1 MIMAHSNQFGVVLCG
16 DGVYIDD
23 SEPNYFSLPY
33 CIAEEATENVSKV
46 SGNVF
51 ADAGTDSSVT
61 FAVTDPDEYILT
73 GVTVTDPDGNA
84 ISSEKYTFDIQTGV
98 FTALSIDRNMIV
110 KANAQLKDV
119 EIAVTDE
126 DGEEILYSAGFS
138 TVYDNGTSAEP
149 FTFKIKVTEG
159 GSIAK
164 YRVVKESDL
173 NKSTGAV
180 TPTSAFEVS
189 YLSGSEWGTADNSS
203 SKINKDETA
212 TFTIK
217 PRSDLAVGRY
227 SEDFIVITDRSS
239 YYDETAGTQETAVA
253 RFTLTCVIEHQS
265 DGILHYSD
273 KTEHYNLCVNCQAE
287 INKTAHTFD
296 VRTVSDDTFAKPA
309 SCTKPAEYFY
319 SCACGAYTDDTALVF
334 ENGAP
339 SGHTYGEWQEIK
351 AASCEEGGKEKHIC
365 DVCNAFEERDT
376 NPLGHSWNDDF
387 TVDTKPTCTEPGSK
401 SIHCDRC
408 DAKKDITAIE
418 PNAHSFGEWI
428 TVTPAG
434 CLTSGSDKR
443 VCSVCG
449 YEETREIEPTGH
461 IWEDDFTI
469 DIKPGCTEK
478 GSKSIHCSKC
488 DEVKDITEVPENGHS
503 FGEWIILSLTDCTQG
518 GVGQHVCTIC
528 NFTEINVVPPQEH
541 LWNDDFTV
549 DIAPTC
555 TQSGSKSVH
564 CSRCDTVKD
573 ITEVPPADHVFT
585 EWSVNSD
592 ATYVEKGQKT
602 RSCTVCGYT
611 EYDDTDIDTDAHLWE
626 DDFTTDKEPTCTTE
640 GSRSIHCSR
649 CTATKDSETIPAAAH
664 QYGKWK
670 TTREAT
676 CTVEGIRV
684 RECVNCGKAEK
695 SVITADHV
703 WDNKITV
710 DEEPTCTE
718 DGSQSIHC
726 TKCNAQKEIQ
736 SVPAKGHDW
745 SEWKI
750 IKKST
755 TTENGIKER
764 QCYVCVKVEKY
775 ELDLIGDDTSDP
787 SDSKPELPDS
797 KPETP
802 DSKPE

>member
-1 MIMAHSNQFGVVLCG
+1 M
-16 DGVYIDD
+16 
-23 SEPNYFSLPY
+23 
-33 CIAEEATENVSKV
+33 
-46 SGNVF
+46 
-51 ADAGTDSSVT
+51 
-61 FAVTDPDEYILT
+61 
-73 GVTVTDPDGNA
+73 
-84 ISSEKYTFDIQTGV
+84 
-98 FTALSIDRNMIV
+98 
-110 KANAQLKDV
+110 
-119 EIAVTDE
+119 
-126 DGEEILYSAGFS
+126 
-138 TVYDNGTSAEP
+138 
-149 FTFKIKVTEG
+149 
-159 GSIAK
+159 
-164 YRVVKESDL
+164 
-173 NKSTGAV
+173 
-180 TPTSAFEVS
+180 
-189 YLSGSEWGTADNSS
+189 
-203 SKINKDETA
+203 
-212 TFTIK
+212 
-217 PRSDLAVGRY
+217 
-227 SEDFIVITDRSS
+227 
-239 YYDETAGTQETAVA
+239 
-253 RFTLTCVIEHQS
+253 
-265 DGILHYSD
+265 HYSD

-339 SGHTYGEWQEIK
+339 NGHTFGEWQEVK

-365 DVCNAFEERDT
+365 NVCNAFEERDT

-469 DIKPGCTEK
+469 DIEPACTEK

-549 DIAPTC
+549 DLAPTC
-555 TQSGSKSVH
+555 TQSGSKSIH
-564 CSRCDTVKD
+564 CSSCEAVKD

-592 ATYVEKGQKT
+592 ATCVEKGQKT
-602 RSCTVCGYT
+602 RSCTVCSYT
-611 EYDDTDIDTDAHLWE
+611 EYDNTDINSDAHLWQ
-626 DDFTTDKEPTCTTE
+626 DDFTIDKEPTCTEE
-640 GSRSIHCSR
+640 GSKSVHCSR
-649 CTATKDSETIPAAAH
+649 CNATKDSTVIPLADHIYGEWETI
-664 QYGKWK
+664 
-670 TTREAT
+670 TEAT
-676 CTVEGIRV
+676 CTENGKRKHI
-684 RECVNCGKAEK
+684 CVNCGYEED
-695 SVITADHV
+695 SVITADHI
-703 WDNKITV
+703 WDTKTTV
-710 DEEPTCTE
+710 DKEPTCTE

-726 TKCNAQKEIQ
+726 TKCNVQKEIQ
-736 SVPAKGHDW
+736 SIPANGHDW
-745 SEWKI
+745 SEWII

-755 TTENGIKER
+755 TNVNGIEER
-764 QCYVCVKVEKY
+764 QCYVCGTVEKN
-775 ELDLIGDDTSDP
+775 ELDLIGDDTT
-787 SDSKPELPDS
+787 DSKPESPDSKPESPDS

-802 DSKPE
+802 DSNPESPDSKPENPGTDTSEWSSDESHHWHIDSNGNRIDFANHEFRWVVDKEPNGTEPGIGHYECISCDYAEFPREFGGKDSPETGSESLALWIAAAFVAGGVAPIALKIKSKKNK

>member
-1 MIMAHSNQFGVVLCG
+1 M
-16 DGVYIDD
+16 
-23 SEPNYFSLPY
+23 
-33 CIAEEATENVSKV
+33 
-46 SGNVF
+46 
-51 ADAGTDSSVT
+51 
-61 FAVTDPDEYILT
+61 
-73 GVTVTDPDGNA
+73 
-84 ISSEKYTFDIQTGV
+84 
-98 FTALSIDRNMIV
+98 
-110 KANAQLKDV
+110 
-119 EIAVTDE
+119 
-126 DGEEILYSAGFS
+126 YSAGFS

-149 FTFKIKVTEG
+149 FTFKIKVIEG

-227 SEDFIVITDRSS
+227 SEDYIVITDRSS

-408 DAKKDITAIE
+408 DAKKDIKAIE

-469 DIKPGCTEK
+469 DIEPACTEK

-555 TQSGSKSVH
+555 TQSGSKS
-564 CSRCDTVKD
+564 
-573 ITEVPPADHVFT
+573 
-585 EWSVNSD
+585 
-592 ATYVEKGQKT
+592 
-602 RSCTVCGYT
+602 
-611 EYDDTDIDTDAHLWE
+611 
-626 DDFTTDKEPTCTTE
+626 
-640 GSRSIHCSR
+640 
-649 CTATKDSETIPAAAH
+649 
-664 QYGKWK
+664 
-670 TTREAT
+670 
-676 CTVEGIRV
+676 
-684 RECVNCGKAEK
+684 
-695 SVITADHV
+695 
-703 WDNKITV
+703 
-710 DEEPTCTE
+710 
-718 DGSQSIHC
+718 IHC

-764 QCYVCVKVEKY
+764 QCYVCGKVEKN
-775 ELDLIGDDTSDP
+775 ELDLIGDDNSDP

-802 DSKPE
+802 DSKPESPDSKPESPDSKPETPDSKPESPDSKPESPDSKPETPDSKPESPDSKPESPDSKPETPDSKPENSGTDTSEWSSDESHHWHIDSNGNRIDYAYHEFVWITDNEPSGTQPGIGHYVCMHAITPHHRRNSTKTVPKQAVNRLHCGSRRRLSQAVSHR